1 MIRWVGSIAAI
12 LRRAERGPILA
23 LLALALL
30 VAPVPAQRVELEKRI
45 QRTTL
50 ANGLEVI
57 VVENPGVP
65 LVTMEVVVRNG
76 AFTQTPAFEGLAHLY
91 EHMIFGANVHYPQA
105 EDFLARLSELGADY
119 NGRTSEEA
127 VNYWLTLAADS
138 VEPAMLALASAL
150 REPSFRQDELERERE
165 VVIGE
170 YDRNESN
177 PFYHLQRAVD
187 RALWTT
193 AWSRKNP
200 LGERKVIQSTTPAQM
215 REIQRKYYVPN
226 NTALIVTGAVSAQ
239 RVFRLAADIFGDWK
253 RAPDPFV
260 VDPIPPIPPLDG
272 NKAVIVEQPVGTV
285 LVMLRWHGPSA
296 RGDVAATYAADV
308 FSDVLNQD
316 GSRFKRK
323 LVDGGLFQSIQVH
336 YYTLNHTGPITI
348 FGETTPEQLRAALA
362 ALEAEL
368 EHVDDPEYY
377 STAELESV
385 TRRRISDTMFQLER
399 SSGFAHQLAFWWS
412 VTGLDYF
419 LGYVDAM
426 ARQTPA
432 ELRAYARKYIV
443 GKPHVTGVLL
453 SAAARRQLG
462 LTEDELA
469 GRRGTP

>member
-1 MIRWVGSIAAI
+1 MARLAASLAAI
-12 LRRAERGPILA
+12 LVLA
-23 LLALALL
+23 GGTAS
-30 VAPVPAQRVELEKRI
+30 AQRVELAKHI

-50 ANGLEVI
+50 VNGLEVI

-65 LVTMEVVVRNG
+65 LVTMEAVVRNG

-91 EHMIFGANVHYPQA
+91 EHMIFGANMHYPQA

-127 VNYWLTLAADS
+127 VNYWFTLVADS
-138 VEPAMLALASAL
+138 VEPAMQALGSAL
-150 REPSFRQDELERERE
+150 REPAFRQDELERERE

-170 YDRNESN
+170 YDRNEAN
-177 PFYHLQRAVD
+177 PFYHLQRGVD
-187 RALWTT
+187 RALWRD

-200 LGERKVIQSTTPAQM
+200 LGERRVIQSTTPAQM

-239 RVFRLAADIFGDWK
+239 RVFRLAHDVFGDWK

-260 VDPIPPIPPLDG
+260 TDPIPPVPPLDG
-272 NKAVIVEQPVGTV
+272 NTAVIVEQPVGTV
-285 LVMLRWHGPSA
+285 LVMLRWQGPSA
-296 RGDVAATYAADV
+296 RGDVNATYAADV

-316 GSRFKRK
+316 GSRFKKK

-348 FGETTPEQLRAALA
+348 LGETTPERLRPALA
-362 ALEAEL
+362 ALETEL
-368 EHVDDPEYY
+368 EHVDDPGYY
-377 STAELESV
+377 TAAELESV
-385 TRRRISDTMFQLER
+385 TRRRIADTMFQLER
-399 SSGFAHQLAFWWS
+399 SSGFAHQLGFWWS

-432 ELRAYARKYIV
+432 ELQAYARKYIV

-453 SAAARRQLG
+453 SPQTRRKLG
-462 LTEDELA
+462 LTEEELS

>member
-1 MIRWVGSIAAI
+1 MARTWYLA
-12 LRRAERGPILA
+12 PILA
-23 LLALALL
+23 LL
-30 VAPVPAQRVELEKRI
+30 VAAATAQPQRVELEKRI

-65 LVTMEVVVRNG
+65 LVTMEAVVRNG
-76 AFTQTPAFEGLAHLY
+76 SFTQTPAFEGLAHLY
-91 EHMIFGANVHYPQA
+91 EHMIFGANAHYPQA

-119 NGRTSEEA
+119 NGRTAEEA
-127 VNYWLTLAADS
+127 VNYWFTLVADS
-138 VEPAMLALASAL
+138 IEPAMRALGSAL

-177 PFYHLQRAVD
+177 PFYHLQRGVD

-200 LGERKVIQSTTPAQM
+200 LGDRKVIQSTTPAQM

-226 NTALIVTGAVSAQ
+226 NTALIVTGAVTAQ
-239 RVFRLAADIFGDWK
+239 QVFRLAREIFGDWK
-253 RAPDPFV
+253 RAPDPFIA
-260 VDPIPPIPPLDG
+260 DPIPLVPPLEG
-272 NKAVIVEQPVGTV
+272 NTGVIVEQPVGTV
-285 LVMLRWHGPSA
+285 LVMLRWQGPSA
-296 RGDVAATYAADV
+296 RGDVDATYAADV

-316 GSRFKRK
+316 GSRFQKK
-323 LVDGGLFQSIQVH
+323 LVDGGFFQSVQVH

-348 FGETTPEQLRAALA
+348 LGETTPERLRPALA

-368 EHVDDPEYY
+368 ERVDDPGYY
-377 STAELESV
+377 TAAELEAV
-385 TRRRISDTMFQLER
+385 TRRRIADTMFQLER

-432 ELRAYARKYIV
+432 DLQAYARKYIV
-443 GKPHVTGVLL
+443 GKPHVIGVLL
-453 SAAARRQLG
+453 SSQSRRKLA
-462 LTEDELA
+462 LTEEQLA
-469 GRRGTP
+469 GRRASP

>member
-1 MIRWVGSIAAI
+1 MIRWVGSIAVIVRTAG
-12 LRRAERGPILA
+12 RAPMLA
-23 LLALALL
+23 LCALALA
-30 VAPVPAQRVELEKRI
+30 ATPARAQRVELEKRI

-76 AFTQTPAFEGLAHLY
+76 AFTQTPEFEGLAHLY
-91 EHMIFGANVHYPQA
+91 EHMIFGANAQYAQA

-138 VEPAMLALASAL
+138 LEPALRALASAL
-150 REPSFRQDELERERE
+150 RAPLFRLDELERERE

-177 PFYHLQRAVD
+177 PFYHLQRGVD

-239 RVFRLAADIFGDWK
+239 RVFRLAGSIFGDWK

-260 VDPIPPIPPLDG
+260 ADPVPAIPPLDG
-272 NKAVIVEQPVGTV
+272 NKAVIIEQPVGTV

-316 GSRFKRK
+316 DSRFKRR
-323 LVDGGLFQSIQVH
+323 LVDGGLFQAIQVH

-348 FGETTPEQLRAALA
+348 FGETTAEKLRPALA

-368 EHVDDPEYY
+368 ERVDDPGYF
-377 STAELESV
+377 TAAELETV
-385 TRRRISDTMFQLER
+385 TRRRISDTMFNLER

-426 ARQTPA
+426 ARQTPD
-432 ELRAYARKYIV
+432 ELRAYAQKYIV

-453 SAAARRQLG
+453 APAVRQKLG
-462 LTEDELA
+462 LTEDELS

>member
-1 MIRWVGSIAAI
+1 M
-12 LRRAERGPILA
+12 LA
-23 LLALALL
+23 LLTLALA
-30 VAPVPAQRVELEKRI
+30 VAPLPAQRVELEKRI

-76 AFTQTPAFEGLAHLY
+76 AFTQTPEFEGLAHLY
-91 EHMIFGANVHYPQA
+91 EHMIFGANTHYPQA

-138 VEPAMLALASAL
+138 IEPAMRVLASAL

-177 PFYHLQRAVD
+177 PFYHLQRGVD
-187 RALWTT
+187 RVLWTT

-200 LGERKVIQSTTPAQM
+200 LGERKVILSTTPAQM

-239 RVFRLAADIFGDWK
+239 RVFRLVSSIFGDWK

-260 VDPIPPIPPLDG
+260 TDPIPPVPPLDG
-272 NKAVIVEQPVGTV
+272 NKAVIVEQPVSSV
-285 LVMLRWHGPSA
+285 LIMLRWHGPSA

-316 GSRFKRK
+316 DSRFKRK
-323 LVDGGLFQSIQVH
+323 LVDGGLFQSVQVH

-348 FGETTPEQLRAALA
+348 FGETTPEKLRAALA

-368 EHVDDPEYY
+368 ERVDDPDYF
-377 STAELESV
+377 SAAELETV
-385 TRRRISDTMFQLER
+385 TRRRISDTMFNLER

-426 ARQTPA
+426 AGQTPD
-432 ELRAYARKYIV
+432 ELRSYARKYII

-453 SAAARRQLG
+453 APTARRALG
-462 LTEDELA
+462 LTEDELS

>member
-1 MIRWVGSIAAI
+1 MIRWAGSIAAAVW
-12 LRRAERGPILA
+12 RTERASTLAILA
-23 LLALALL
+23 LLLTS
-30 VAPVPAQRVELEKRI
+30 APISAQRVELEKRI

-65 LVTMEVVVRNG
+65 LATLEVVVRNG

-138 VEPAMLALASAL
+138 VEPAMRALASAL

-200 LGERKVIQSTTPAQM
+200 LGDRKVILSTTPEQM

-239 RVFRLAADIFGDWK
+239 RVFRLANDIFGDWK
-253 RAPDPFV
+253 RAPDPFIA
-260 VDPIPPIPPLDG
+260 DPIPPIPPLDG

-323 LVDGGLFQSIQVH
+323 LVDSGLFQSIQVH
-336 YYTLNHTGPITI
+336 YYTLNQTGPITI
-348 FGETTPEQLRAALA
+348 YGETTPEKLRTALA
-362 ALEAEL
+362 ALEGEL
-368 EHVDDPEYY
+368 ERVDDPDYY
-377 STAELESV
+377 TAAELESV
-385 TRRRISDTMFQLER
+385 IQRRISDTMFQLER

-426 ARQTPA
+426 ARQTPV
-432 ELRAYARKYIV
+432 ELQAYARKYIV

-453 SAAARRQLG
+453 SPAVRRKLG
-462 LTEDELA
+462 LTEDELT

>member
-1 MIRWVGSIAAI
+1 MARWAAT
-12 LRRAERGPILA
+12 LLILA
-23 LLALALL
+23 LAAQP
-30 VAPVPAQRVELEKRI
+30 ASAQRAELEKRI

-57 VVENPGVP
+57 VVENHGVP
-65 LVTMEVVVRNG
+65 LVTIEGVVRNG

-91 EHMIFGANVHYPQA
+91 EHMIFGANARYPRA

-127 VNYWLTLAADS
+127 VNYWFTLAADS
-138 VEPAMLALASAL
+138 VEPGMRALAAAL
-150 REPSFRQDELERERE
+150 REPVFRRDELERERE

-187 RALWTT
+187 RALWGS

-200 LGERKVIQSTTPAQM
+200 LGERQVIQSTTVVQM

-226 NTALIVTGAVSAQ
+226 NTALIVAGAVPSE
-239 RVFRLAADIFGDWK
+239 RVFRLVREVFGDWN
-253 RAPDPFV
+253 RAADPFV
-260 VDPIPPIPPLDG
+260 ADPLPPIPALERNVG
-272 NKAVIVEQPVGTV
+272 LIVEQPVGTV

-296 RGDVAATYAADV
+296 RGDVDATYAADV

-316 GSRFKRK
+316 GSRFRKR
-323 LVDGGLFQSIQVH
+323 LVDSGLFQSIQVH
-336 YYTLNHTGPITI
+336 YYTLNQTGPITI
-348 FGETTPEQLRAALA
+348 LGETTREQLRPALA

-368 EHVDDPEYY
+368 EHVADPDYY
-377 STAELESV
+377 TAAELATV
-385 TRRRISDTMFQLER
+385 TQRRITDTMFQLER

-432 ELRAYARKYIV
+432 ELQAYARKYIV

-453 SAAARRQLG
+453 SPQARRALG
-462 LTEDELA
+462 LSEAELMRQK
-469 GRRGTP
+469 GQDDLR